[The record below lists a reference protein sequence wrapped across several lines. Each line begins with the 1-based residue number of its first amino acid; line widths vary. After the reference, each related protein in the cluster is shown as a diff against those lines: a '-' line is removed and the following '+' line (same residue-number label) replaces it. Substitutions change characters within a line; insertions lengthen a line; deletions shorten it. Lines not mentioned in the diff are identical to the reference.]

1 MKLDYLQFLELE
13 VFTRFGSQLEA
24 SMEAKIRRGRV
35 LREIFK
41 QEQLAPLPIEFQL
54 AWMTAY
60 IEGLYDALP
69 LSAIPD
75 SMHRLAECVAQSELT
90 LVDSREQW
98 QQAVATWMKEIAV
111 P

>member
-24 SMEAKIRRGRV
+24 SMEAKIRRGRA
-35 LREIFK
+35 LRELFR
-41 QEQLAPLPIEFQL
+41 QERLAPQAIEFQL

-60 IEGLYDALP
+60 NEGMLESFSPAAL
-69 LSAIPD
+69 S
-75 SMHRLAECVAQSELT
+75 ECVRRIGERVARGVLT
-90 LVDSREQW
+90 LDTGREKW
-98 QQAVATWMKEIAV
+98 VEALAGWIEEGAA

>member
-24 SMEAKIRRGRV
+24 SMETKIRRGRL

-41 QEQLAPLPIEFQL
+41 QERLAPLPIEFQL
-54 AWMTAY
+54 AWMVAY
-60 IEGLYDALP
+60 NEGLLDTLAT
-69 LSAIPD
+69 SAISD
-75 SMHRLAECVAQSELT
+75 CLGHLAQCVAQGPLT
-90 LVDSREQW
+90 LGDSREDW
-98 QQAVATWMKEIAV
+98 RQAVTAWMQEMAV

>member
-41 QEQLAPLPIEFQL
+41 QERLASMPIEFEL
-54 AWMTAY
+54 AWMVAY
-60 IEGLYDALP
+60 NEGLFDSVPAN
-69 LSAIPD
+69 AIPD
-75 SMHRLAECVAQSELT
+75 RLRYLAGCVAQSALT
-90 LVDSREQW
+90 LGNSREQW
-98 QQAVATWMKEIAV
+98 HQAVATWMKEGAAA
-111 P
+111 